1 MFNAVTNDKISNVS
15 YKNVFLKEEKQL
27 SNAQFDTS
35 LSLPFMGITSSK
47 AQVVNTIL
55 NSSEQE
61 KYTYLLNYLK
71 DVPVSQNAN
80 GLKCAKQLELLLKNG
95 KLLSRSTNDGTTTL
109 DNLYDIATKRRA
121 YELDSKNIISNVLN
135 TLVDSRYVNQTFG
148 DIPDVEKNQILQ
160 ILPNDSNIKSSPNLM
175 DVEASGTCAA
185 ASIEVNFANKYPAE
199 FTRWVSK
206 LSGEEK
212 SVDINVKLT
221 SLSPNLLEAVKILQI
236 FQPKIKKFSWKEVVI
251 SVSTDPNAYIR
262 AKIQDN
268 YWDKGERSIVDV
280 LIQSAIMQLGSQGTY
295 DSLSD
300 LRGGDNPQGL
310 VEVEK
315 TFVESVIKNKEI
327 TSLLFQQ
334 INDNQELIGYN
345 CSFDRIEDCIRGA
358 LDKNDN
364 VIVGY
369 VQTNET
375 SGKVASGYYNPMVD
389 GAPNKVINGH
399 EITIVDYKVNSDGK
413 TIFICIDTDDGSD
426 NYVEYSED
434 WLLPKLHH
442 GGFSADSV
450 KDTADII
457 YKNMAA

>member
-315 TFVESVIKNKEI
+315 TFVESVIKNTEEYVSKI
-327 TSLLFQQ
+327 HTVFALSCF
-334 INDNQELIGYN
+334 DNLVKAG
-345 CSFDRIEDCIRGA
+345 R
-358 LDKNDN
+358 
-364 VIVGY
+364 V
-369 VQTNET
+369 
-375 SGKVASGYYNPMVD
+375 GKVAGILAARLGFWGVGIEQGGRIAFRAKIRGKKKAIAEMLTVMKENGFNGGDVVISHCHNEALALTMKEEIEKLDGCVSVTILPTRGLNSYY
-389 GAPNKVINGH
+389 A
-399 EITIVDYKVNSDGK
+399 
-413 TIFICIDTDDGSD
+413 D
-426 NYVEYSED
+426 NE
-434 WLLPKLHH
+434 
-442 GGFSADSV
+442 G
-450 KDTADII
+450 II
-457 YKNMAA
+457 ISY